1 MRFQKIIDSKPDK
14 VDNVLVGSKI
24 QTILILLKERG
35 IVNRIFNKAK
45 LDDLATNSMM
55 LVINEKTIKLISEIS
70 KKNLLDL
77 GSNLEKKLIILI
89 SKTLT
94 ESGRKM
100 VSNREY

>member
-1 MRFQKIIDSKPDK
+1 M
-14 VDNVLVGSKI
+14 VGSKI

-35 IVNRIFNKAK
+35 IVNRIFNKIK
-45 LDDLATNSMM
+45 LEDVATNAMM

-77 GSNLEKKLIILI
+77 GSILEKKLIILI
-89 SKTLT
+89 AKTLT

-100 VSNREY
+100 VSNR